1 MAGTELVFDAEPLI
15 AYYWDEPGADVVD
28 DRLAAVEQGDV
39 SGVVNTVTCT
49 EVAYVVGRDDP
60 EQATAYVTRLRNWFT
75 VVDAKTVWEAAARYK
90 RDHSVALGD
99 AYTLATAETRDA
111 VALVGGDD
119 DYDDVTGVDVERIRD
134 GGVGP

>member
-1 MAGTELVFDAEPLI
+1 MAGGEIVFDAEPLI

-28 DRLAAVEQGDV
+28 DRLAAVERGDV

-60 EQATAYVTRLRNWFT
+60 EQATAYVTRLRNWFA
-75 VVDAKTVWEAAARYK
+75 VVDAEAVWETAARYK
-90 RDHSVALGD
+90 RDDGVALGD

-119 DYDDVTGVDVERIRD
+119 DYDDVTDVDIERIREC
-134 GGVGP
+134 GVDP